1 MEVQSK
7 TNQKFEW
14 LFTQMV
20 EESKE
25 MKSQITKLTGALVVQ
40 ERGKFPSQ
48 AQSNQKGQHMEQTS
62 WGVCCQYFCIIY
74 LFLYFVWCVLCDL
87 CAFIFSLI
95 LCDFIFVC
103 VLENQFRMLSLVPMF
118 IIQVFSFPVFFI
130 LHIFLDIEDTVDF
143 GLGVVS
149 IFMREI
155 NFCLV
160 VILGQNFCK
169 D

>member
-1 MEVQSK
+1 M
-7 TNQKFEW
+7 
-14 LFTQMV
+14 
-20 EESKE
+20 
-25 MKSQITKLTGALVVQ
+25 
-40 ERGKFPSQ
+40 
-48 AQSNQKGQHMEQTS
+48 
-62 WGVCCQYFCIIY
+62 
-74 LFLYFVWCVLCDL
+74 CV
-87 CAFIFSLI
+87 FNFSLI
-95 LCDFIFVC
+95 FCDFIFVYD
-103 VLENQFRMLSLVPMF
+103 LENQFRKLGSVPMF

-169 D
+169 IN